1 MSNNKDKIKKLQTFS
16 QDKDFALFQEISFIA
31 DALREAK
38 MEVNLKGDKGDEGK
52 LGEKGE
58 KGEKGEQGKQGER
71 GEKGEQ
77 GEQGTRGEQGERGE
91 QGVPGKDGKDGSP
104 DTPEQVLTKLQEL
117 KDAWLDVK
125 KIKGNENLAT
135 LDILNRAIEILD
147 RRTQFLLHKE
157 VGARVATDT
166 FTTTGGAETITLTY
180 TPLLILVVDVNGQVL
195 SVDASDYSLSGKSLT
210 LLNAATPSGL
220 YGKVAY
226 SY

>member
-1 MSNNKDKIKKLQTFS
+1 MQDNTSKISLSLIVFVAAFLFS
-16 QDKDFALFQEISFIA
+16 QRIL
-31 DALREAK
+31 
-38 MEVNLKGDKGDEGK
+38 VPNLLTIE
-52 LGEKGE
+52 
-58 KGEKGEQGKQGER
+58 
-71 GEKGEQ
+71 
-77 GEQGTRGEQGERGE
+77 
-91 QGVPGKDGKDGSP
+91 DGSP